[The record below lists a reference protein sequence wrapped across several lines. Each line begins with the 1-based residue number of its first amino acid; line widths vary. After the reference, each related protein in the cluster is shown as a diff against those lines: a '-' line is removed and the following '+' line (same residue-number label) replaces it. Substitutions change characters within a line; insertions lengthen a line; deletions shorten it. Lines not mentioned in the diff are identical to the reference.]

1 MVCMGMLSSVRGVV
15 RCRLGVAVDGPVGQ
29 YRPRVWV
36 CLVDLT
42 SVLYLFVPHLDQVQR
57 LALLAGCMP
66 RPGPFSLDCIRACCA
81 FGVVLVKPATM

>member
-36 CLVDLT
+36 FLVDLT
-42 SVLYLFVPHLDQVQR
+42 VPVCAAVFGQVQR
-57 LALLAGCMP
+57 LALLAGFVYLRLIEKYIYIM
-66 RPGPFSLDCIRACCA
+66 
-81 FGVVLVKPATM
+81 

>member
-42 SVLYLFVPHLDQVQR
+42 VPVCAASGSGAAAGIAGGLYAASWPVQ
-57 LALLAGCMP
+57 
-66 RPGPFSLDCIRACCA
+66 S
-81 FGVVLVKPATM
+81 